1 MTEKQRHTVIPRTL
15 IFVFRKGKLLLI
27 KYSGK
32 GKHQTKEKEDRK
44 DIYNAL
50 GGHIEANED
59 IIDNA
64 RREAKEEAGVD
75 LINPKIK
82 GIIHVSGFAGK
93 DVMVF
98 VVVAE
103 TNDDGLKSTLEG
115 ELEWVDPIKIN
126 SLNVFDD
133 MRAITEKVM
142 SLNDAQMLTGV
153 SRFEG
158 FKLLD
163 IKLTATS

>member
-15 IFVFRKGKLLLI
+15 IFVFREGNLLLM

-32 GKHQTKEKEDRK
+32 GENQTKEKEDRK

-50 GGHIEANED
+50 GGHIEENED

-82 GIIHVSGFAGK
+82 GVIHANGFAGK
-93 DVMVF
+93 NVMMF

-103 TNDDGLKSTLEG
+103 TNDNGLKSTLEG
-115 ELEWVDPIKIN
+115 ELEWIEPSKIS

-133 MRAITEKVM
+133 MRAILDKVM
-142 SLNDAQMLTGV
+142 NIKDEEIFTGV
-153 SRFEG
+153 TKFDG
-158 FKLLD
+158 FKLLE
-163 IKLTATS
+163 IKLTA